1 MDATLVVFYSCTG
14 TCRKLARL
22 LGAQMGW
29 PVGEIMAA
37 RPRAGPAG
45 TLRCAVESLL
55 HRRPRIRYEGPDP
68 GEFDIV
74 VLVSPVRVYGL
85 ASPMRSFVAAHRDD
99 LRHVAVVSAT
109 SDRGATG
116 AAAAI
121 EQLLGREPLVAT
133 AFTARAVDDGS
144 CAPRLLAFGHSLR
157 QAGRAVAASSASMW
171 WPRPA

>member
-1 MDATLVVFYSCTG
+1 MDGTLVVFYSCTG

-29 PVGEIMAA
+29 PVGEIVEA
-37 RPRAGPAG
+37 RPRAGRCG
-45 TLRCAVESLL
+45 MLRCVAESLL
-55 HRRPRIRYEGPDP
+55 RRRPRIRYAGPDP
-68 GEFDIV
+68 RQFGIV
-74 VLVSPVRVYGL
+74 VLVSPVWFYGL

-99 LRHVAVVSAT
+99 LRHVAVVSAMD
-109 SDRGATG
+109 SRGGTG

-133 AFTARAVDDGS
+133 AFSARAVDDGS

-157 QAGRAVAASSASMW
+157 QAGRAVAASSASTW
-171 WPRPA
+171 LPRPA